1 MTENKNKDKD
11 VKKKVTPSKKS
22 ISKTTT
28 VKGKSSNKTTG
39 KRVKVI
45 QVKSAIGTPGDQ
57 KRTLVGLKLNKINR
71 VAILEDT
78 DSVRGMINKV
88 GHLVKVEKL

>member
-1 MTENKNKDKD
+1 MAKDKNKD
-11 VKKKVTPSKKS
+11 VKKKVAPESKKS
-22 ISKTTT
+22 VSKTTT
-28 VKGKSSNKTTG
+28 VKKKASNKTTE

-45 QVKSAIGTPGDQ
+45 QVKSAIGVPGDQ